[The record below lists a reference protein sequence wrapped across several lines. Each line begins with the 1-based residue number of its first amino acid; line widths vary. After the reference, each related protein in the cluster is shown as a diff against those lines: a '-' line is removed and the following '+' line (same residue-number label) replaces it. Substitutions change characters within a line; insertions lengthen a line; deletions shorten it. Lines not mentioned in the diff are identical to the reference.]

1 MENKLYAPLLFA
13 AAFTVAPASAQ
24 SDNDNDPVNA
34 STATFEHIDLGER
47 GYANGDDEKGGFVD
61 AGFAFANTYTAAY
74 GSWTGFAISNKK
86 ETDFI
91 DYMTSQYNS
100 CVGHGANDSEQYA
113 VYYYS
118 NYGRTSETD
127 GEAVKKADGK
137 PFGAQGFYVTNSA
150 WNVQAYTVGDG
161 MTEGAFGEGDWC
173 KLTVYGVK
181 DNEVKGSVDFYLA
194 DYRSGNEADHYYVK
208 DWTWLDLSSLGT
220 VDQLNFAVTASR
232 TNEWGTTTPT
242 YFCMDN
248 FNDANGAAAG
258 VSGVRKPADA
268 HEVARYL
275 LNGTR
280 ISSPQPGINIVRMS
294 DGTTHKEV
302 VR

>member
-1 MENKLYAPLLFA
+1 MNNKLYATLLFA
-13 AAFTVAPASAQ
+13 AAFTSTPAFAQ
-24 SDNDNDPVNA
+24 SGDNNSATDDVV
-34 STATFEHIDLGER
+34 ATFETVDLGER
-47 GYANGDDEKGGFVD
+47 GYANGDDLKGGFED
-61 AGFAFANTYTAAY
+61 GAFFFANTYTESY
-74 GSWTGFAISNKK
+74 GSWTGFSISNKK
-86 ETDFI
+86 ETNFI

-100 CVGHGANDSEQYA
+100 CVGHGVNGSEQYA

-118 NYGRTSETD
+118 NYGRTEVTD
-127 GEAVKKADGK
+127 CEAVKEKDGN
-137 PFGAQGFYVTNSA
+137 PFQALGFYVTNSA
-150 WNVQAYTVGDG
+150 WNVQAYTVSDG
-161 MTEGAFGEGDWC
+161 MTEGPFGEGDWC

-194 DYRSGNEADHYYVK
+194 DYRSDNAADHYYVK
-208 DWTWLDLSSLGT
+208 DWTWLDLSSLGM

-232 TNEWGTTTPT
+232 ANEWGTTTPT

-248 FNDANGAAAG
+248 FNDAKAAAAI
-258 VSGVRKPADA
+258 SGVKNGTEV

-280 ISSPQPGINIVRMS
+280 INAPQRGINIVRMS
-294 DGTTHKEV
+294 DGTTRKEM